1 MSSPYGPPGG
11 YPQWGQQPQ
20 GPGMQPGGMPQ
31 GQPQPGGYGGVP
43 QPVQQQ
49 PVQQPMQQQPMPPQP
64 VPQQPLQPQQ
74 PQYGQ
79 QPYGY
84 GQPQP
89 YYPSPDGFGFPQVP
103 PKKAGRSK
111 LPWILGGS
119 GVLVVVAIVLVLGF
133 VAPGFFVRPVFD
145 AASVEKGVTQ
155 TLKGSYSLAGVGTVT
170 CPDGQP
176 VEVQRRFDCQ
186 VQVNGQNKTVT
197 VTVKNED
204 GVYEVGHPK

>member
-31 GQPQPGGYGGVP
+31 GQPQPGAYGAP
-43 QPVQQQ
+43 QPV
-49 PVQQPMQQQPMPPQP
+49 QQQPMPPQP

-74 PQYGQ
+74 PQPQQPQYG

-84 GQPQP
+84 GQPQS

-103 PKKAGRSK
+103 PKKPGRSK
-111 LPWILGGS
+111 LPWILGGA
-119 GVLVVVAIVLVLGF
+119 GALVVVVAIVLVLGF

-145 AASVEKGVTQ
+145 AASVEKGVAQ
-155 TLKGSYSLAGVGTVT
+155 TLKGSYSLAGVGAVT

-176 VEVQRRFDCQ
+176 VQAQHRFDCQ
-186 VQVNGQNKTVT
+186 VQINGQNKTVT
-197 VTVKNED
+197 VTVKDED